1 MILFI
6 IILFYFFVRMKKEW
20 LVDLRK
26 EKKEFEEADHQK
38 QRDKIVQA
46 WMRAIVSFFLADD
59 GGLQDVVE

>member
-1 MILFI
+1 M
-6 IILFYFFVRMKKEW
+6 
-20 LVDLRK
+20 DLRK